1 MINTRYPWFRWSDG
15 AVKELG
21 RCNLGE
27 EGLCMRMGG
36 YYWKYYPTEPVNL
49 AEDLGLPP
57 AEVSAFWTESAQFAW
72 RYLKRYLDDQME
84 ANIAAG
90 EKKAAAIAAAK
101 AAKAAKAKEKGGQA

>member
-15 AVKELG
+15 AVKELS

-27 EGLCMRMGG
+27 EGLLMRMAGH
-36 YYWKYYPTEPVNL
+36 YWKYYPTVPVDL
-49 AEDLGLPP
+49 SEELGLPP
-57 AEVSAFWTESAQFAW
+57 ADIAAFWTENAQFAW

-90 EKKAAAIAAAK
+90 EKKAAAIAAANTAN
-101 AAKAAKAKEKGGQA
+101 AARSKEKGVQA